1 MRQNRPNYGRDSVCH
16 LHCRSI
22 VYGHVSKQWSERYC
36 VGNCYKERDVP
47 LFMCDKTGGCIGYG
61 VFVGSQVIRLCS
73 MHLLMFLFWRS
84 YLRWLGVSRFDI
96 VRNVADRFC
105 SHLKTFLFFISGSQW
120 GIVIHNNLF
129 GYRKNVTSIS
139 NWIKSFQTCRKNI

>member
-1 MRQNRPNYGRDSVCH
+1 MDPSKSIHNRPSNKRKIEVKRAPEASMRQNRPNYGRDSVCH

-105 SHLKTFLFFISGSQW
+105 RDLKTFLFWISM
-120 GIVIHNNLF
+120 
-129 GYRKNVTSIS
+129 GYCHS
-139 NWIKSFQTCRKNI
+139 